1 MTFPAL
7 ISAPWAQA
15 LVVLGAY
22 AVALAGSGPVVRYF
36 VLPKGIAA
44 PAKPPGVRFDPSAV
58 IGKCENFLT
67 VTFMLMNA
75 PEGIAIVFT
84 AKSIVRSDKIR
95 ENAGFYLGGTLVN
108 LVWSVAVAGL
118 AKLIVAGA

>member
-1 MTFPAL
+1 MNFPAL
-7 ISAPWAQA
+7 ITAPLAQV
-15 LVVLGAY
+15 LVVLVAY
-22 AVALAGSGPVVRYF
+22 LLALAGSGPVVRYF
-36 VLPKGIAA
+36 VLPRDA
-44 PAKPPGVRFDPSAV
+44 PPLSRPPGLRFDPSAV

-75 PEGIAIVFT
+75 PEGIAIIFT

-108 LVWSVAVAGL
+108 LVWSLAVAGT
-118 AKLIVAGA
+118 AKLLIAGA